1 MSFLHINSNGAGE
14 QQVEIPSAI
23 PSLSLPPALQ
33 AKLGKSQLLLPSLIG
48 LIKDT
53 GFTQRTSLIASFAFM
68 SLCSHQRPPRWLR
81 ASARVER
88 RLFPAA
94 VCSVRAVP
102 GGGAARTRGCVGRG
116 FDCHR
121 ENVGHRRRETLAVT
135 SLEGAVPIGAEG
147 RRCPEGGARLAAAG
161 GGFSSSLCS
170 VNSAGGQRRRPYV
183 TGPGPAPV
191 PAPAQSSGFIMLRAF
206 RHTNGKF
213 GRHHLQ
219 SRDHHK
225 SVLAIR
231 REDVNVW
238 ERRAPLAPKHV
249 KELTHLGYKV
259 LVQPSNRR
267 AIHEKEIRLIDYEK
281 MVDHRG
287 VRVVAFGK
295 WAGVAGMINILHG
308 MGLRFLALGHH
319 TPFMH
324 IGMAHNYR
332 NSNQAVQ
339 AVRDAGY
346 EISLGLMPKSLGPL
360 TFVFTGTGNVSKGA
374 QEMFNALPCEFV
386 EPHELKEVSKSGD
399 LRKVYGTVLSRH
411 HHLVRKSDGVYD
423 PAEYEKHPELYT
435 SRFNSDIAPYT
446 TCLINGIYWEQDTPR
461 LLSRQDAQRLLA
473 PNKSPSL
480 ATEGCPELPHKLL
493 AICDISADTGGS
505 IEFMTECTTINN
517 PFCIYDAD
525 QHIIHDSVEGSGI
538 LMCSIDN
545 LPAQL
550 PIESTEYFGDML
562 FPYIEEMLLSEG
574 SEPLESQNYSPV
586 VRDAVIASNGSL
598 TPKYKYIQKL
608 RESREYAQSLTMD
621 KKKKVLLLGS
631 GYVSGPVIEYLTR
644 DPNIQITAA
653 SFMKEQLE
661 QLTKKHS
668 NVTSVIMDVI
678 KHEDKLSTLVKKHDL
693 VISLLPYS
701 AHPLVAKKCI
711 DSKVNLVTASYLT
724 PAMKELQ
731 ESVEA
736 AGITVISEM
745 GLDPG
750 LDHMLAMECID
761 KAKEVGATVVS
772 YTSFCGGLPA
782 PEYSDNP
789 LRYKFSWSPQGVLL
803 NTVQPAVYLQNGE
816 VINIP
821 AGGALLDSVI
831 PMDFFPGL
839 NLEGFPN
846 RDSTKYAEPYGIQ
859 SAHTL
864 LRGTLR
870 YKGYSKAMG
879 GFVKLGL
886 VNSDPYPLVSAT
898 APSITWKGLM
908 CQLLGL
914 KPSVK
919 SSSLKEAVYN
929 KLGKDNSQLE
939 AVEWLGLLGDE
950 PVPIADSIV
959 GALAKH
965 MERKLPFGAGERDMI
980 VMRNEI
986 GLRHPS
992 GHFEDKLIDLVV
1004 YGDDKGYSA
1013 MAKTVG
1019 YPTAIAAKMVLNGE
1033 IDAKGMVI
1041 PLTKNIYGPVLE
1053 RIRSEGIVYRTQS
1066 VIRQ

>member
-1 MSFLHINSNGAGE
+1 
-14 QQVEIPSAI
+14 
-23 PSLSLPPALQ
+23 
-33 AKLGKSQLLLPSLIG
+33 
-48 LIKDT
+48 
-53 GFTQRTSLIASFAFM
+53 
-68 SLCSHQRPPRWLR
+68 
-81 ASARVER
+81 
-88 RLFPAA
+88 
-94 VCSVRAVP
+94 
-102 GGGAARTRGCVGRG
+102 
-116 FDCHR
+116 
-121 ENVGHRRRETLAVT
+121 
-135 SLEGAVPIGAEG
+135 
-147 RRCPEGGARLAAAG
+147 
-161 GGFSSSLCS
+161 
-170 VNSAGGQRRRPYV
+170 
-183 TGPGPAPV
+183 
-191 PAPAQSSGFIMLRAF
+191 MLRAF
-206 RHTNGKF
+206 SHTNGSCAF
-213 GRHHLQ
+213 HHAKCW
-219 SRDHHK
+219 RHHK

-231 REDVNVW
+231 REDVNAW

-249 KELTHLGYKV
+249 KELTQMGYKV

-267 AIHEKEIRLIDYEK
+267 AIHEKDYIKAGSIIQEDISEASLIVGVKRPPEDKLIPKKNYAFFSHTIKAQEANMRLLDEILRQEIRLFDYEK
-281 MVDHRG
+281 MVDHKG
-287 VRVVAFGK
+287 MRVVAFGK

-308 MGLRFLALGHH
+308 LGLRFLALGHH

-332 NSNQAVQ
+332 NSSQAVQ

-346 EISLGLMPKSLGPL
+346 EISLGLMPKSVGPL

-374 QEMFNALPCEFV
+374 QEMFTALPYEFV
-386 EPHELKEVSKSGD
+386 EPHELKEVSRHGD

-411 HHLVRKSDGVYD
+411 HHLIRKHDGLYD
-423 PAEYEKHPELYT
+423 PVDYDKHPELYT
-435 SRFNSDIAPYT
+435 SRFNTDIAPYT
-446 TCLINGIYWEQDTPR
+446 TCLINGIYWEQNTPR
-461 LLSRQDAQRLLA
+461 LLNRQDVQKLLTPVRSA
-473 PNKSPSL
+473 
-480 ATEGCPELPHKLL
+480 AAAVEGCPELPHKLL

-505 IEFMTECTTINN
+505 IEFMTECTTIDS
-517 PFCIYDAD
+517 PFCMYDAD

-550 PIESTEYFGDML
+550 PIEATEYFGDML

-574 SEPLESQNYSPV
+574 SDPLESQNYSPV

-598 TPKYKYIQKL
+598 TAKYEYIQKL
-608 RESREYAQSLTMD
+608 RENSCPENLETSFPRVFLEYTQFMNMGN
-621 KKKKVLLLGS
+621 KKRVLLLGS
-631 GYVSGPVIEYLTR
+631 GYVSGPVLEYLTR
-644 DPNIQITAA
+644 DSNVDITVA
-653 SFMKEQLE
+653 SVMKEQLE
-661 QLTKKHS
+661 QLTNKYS
-668 NVTSVIMDVI
+668 NVTSVHVDVL
-678 KHEDKLSTLVKKHDL
+678 KHEEELSSLVKKHDL

-724 PAMKELQ
+724 PAMKQLQ
-731 ESVEA
+731 ESIEA

-782 PEYSDNP
+782 PEHSDNP

-803 NTVQPAVYLQNGE
+803 NTVQSATYLKNGE
-816 VINIP
+816 IVNIP
-821 AGGALLDSVI
+821 AGGALLDSVT

-870 YKGYSKAMG
+870 YKGYSKTMG

-886 VNSDPYPLVSAT
+886 INPDPYPLLSST
-898 APSITWKGLM
+898 TSPLTWKELM
-908 CQLLGL
+908 CRLVGIE
-914 KPSVK
+914 PPAEYHV
-919 SSSLKEAVYN
+919 LKEAVFS
-929 KLGKDNSQLE
+929 KLENDKSQLE
-939 AVEWLGLLGDE
+939 AVEWLGLMGDE
-950 PVPIADSIV
+950 PVPAADSIV
-959 GALAKH
+959 EALAKH
-965 MERKLPFGAGERDMI
+965 MEMKLPFGTGERDMI

-992 GHFEDKLIDLVV
+992 GHLEDKFIDLVV
-1004 YGDDKGYSA
+1004 YGDNKGYSA

-1019 YPTAIAAKMVLNGE
+1019 YPTAIAAKMVLDGE
-1033 IDAKGMVI
+1033 IGAKGMVV
-1041 PLTKNIYGPVLE
+1041 PLTKNVYGPILE
-1053 RIRSEGIVYRTQS
+1053 RVQAEGIVYTTHS
-1066 VIRQ
+1066 VIKQ

>member
-1 MSFLHINSNGAGE
+1 
-14 QQVEIPSAI
+14 
-23 PSLSLPPALQ
+23 
-33 AKLGKSQLLLPSLIG
+33 
-48 LIKDT
+48 
-53 GFTQRTSLIASFAFM
+53 
-68 SLCSHQRPPRWLR
+68 
-81 ASARVER
+81 
-88 RLFPAA
+88 
-94 VCSVRAVP
+94 
-102 GGGAARTRGCVGRG
+102 
-116 FDCHR
+116 
-121 ENVGHRRRETLAVT
+121 
-135 SLEGAVPIGAEG
+135 
-147 RRCPEGGARLAAAG
+147 
-161 GGFSSSLCS
+161 
-170 VNSAGGQRRRPYV
+170 
-183 TGPGPAPV
+183 
-191 PAPAQSSGFIMLRAF
+191 MLRAF
-206 RHTNGKF
+206 SHTNGRCAF
-213 GRHHLQ
+213 HHAKCW
-219 SRDHHK
+219 HHRK

-231 REDVNVW
+231 REDVNAW

-249 KELTHLGYKV
+249 KELTQMGYKV

-267 AIHEKEIRLIDYEK
+267 AIHEKDYIKAGGIIQEDISEASLIVGVKRPPEDKLIPKKNYAFFSHTIKAQEANMPLLDEILRQEIRLFDYEK
-281 MVDHRG
+281 MVDHKG
-287 VRVVAFGK
+287 MRVVAFGK

-308 MGLRFLALGHH
+308 LGLRFLALGHH

-332 NSNQAVQ
+332 NSSQAVQ

-346 EISLGLMPKSLGPL
+346 EISLGLMPKSVGPL
-360 TFVFTGTGNVSKGA
+360 TFVFTGTGNVSK
-374 QEMFNALPCEFV
+374 
-386 EPHELKEVSKSGD
+386 
-399 LRKVYGTVLSRH
+399 
-411 HHLVRKSDGVYD
+411 
-423 PAEYEKHPELYT
+423 
-435 SRFNSDIAPYT
+435 IAPYT
-446 TCLINGIYWEQDTPR
+446 TCLINGIYWEQHTPR
-461 LLSRQDAQRLLA
+461 LLSRQDAQKLLVPVRSA
-473 PNKSPSL
+473 AG

-505 IEFMTECTTINN
+505 IEFMTECTTIDS
-517 PFCIYDAD
+517 PFCMYDAD

-550 PIESTEYFGDML
+550 PIEATEYFGDML

-574 SEPLESQNYSPV
+574 SEPLESQNYSSI

-598 TPKYKYIQKL
+598 TAKYEYIQKL
-608 RESREYAQSLTMD
+608 RESREYAQSLKMGN
-621 KKKKVLLLGS
+621 KKRVLLLGS
-631 GYVSGPVIEYLTR
+631 GYVSGPVLEYLTR
-644 DPNIQITAA
+644 DSNVDITVA
-653 SFMKEQLE
+653 SVMKEQLE
-661 QLTKKHS
+661 QLMKKYS
-668 NVTSVIMDVI
+668 NVTSVHIDVI
-678 KHEDKLSTLVKKHDL
+678 KHEEKLSSLVKKHDL

-711 DSKVNLVTASYLT
+711 DNKVNLVTASYLT

-782 PEYSDNP
+782 PEHSDNP

-803 NTVQPAVYLQNGE
+803 NTVQSATYLKNGE
-816 VINIP
+816 IINIP
-821 AGGALLDSVI
+821 AGGALLDSVT

-859 SAHTL
+859 TAHTL

-870 YKGYSKAMG
+870 YKGYSKTMG

-886 VNSDPYPLVSAT
+886 INPDPYPLLSST
-898 APSITWKGLM
+898 MPPLTWKELM
-908 CQLLGL
+908 CKLVGIKL
-914 KPSVK
+914 PAEYHV
-919 SSSLKEAVYN
+919 LKEAVFS
-929 KLGKDNSQLE
+929 KLEKDKSQLE

-950 PVPIADSIV
+950 PVPAADSIV

-965 MERKLPFGAGERDMI
+965 MEMKLPFGTGERDMI

-992 GHFEDKLIDLVV
+992 GHLEDKFIDLVV
-1004 YGDDKGYSA
+1004 YGDNKGYSA

-1019 YPTAIAAKMVLNGE
+1019 YPTAIAAKMVLDGE

-1041 PLTKNIYGPVLE
+1041 PLTKNVYGPILE
-1053 RIRSEGIVYRTQS
+1053 RVRAEGIVYSTRS
-1066 VIRQ
+1066 VIKQ

>member
-1 MSFLHINSNGAGE
+1 
-14 QQVEIPSAI
+14 
-23 PSLSLPPALQ
+23 
-33 AKLGKSQLLLPSLIG
+33 
-48 LIKDT
+48 
-53 GFTQRTSLIASFAFM
+53 
-68 SLCSHQRPPRWLR
+68 
-81 ASARVER
+81 
-88 RLFPAA
+88 
-94 VCSVRAVP
+94 
-102 GGGAARTRGCVGRG
+102 
-116 FDCHR
+116 
-121 ENVGHRRRETLAVT
+121 
-135 SLEGAVPIGAEG
+135 
-147 RRCPEGGARLAAAG
+147 
-161 GGFSSSLCS
+161 
-170 VNSAGGQRRRPYV
+170 
-183 TGPGPAPV
+183 
-191 PAPAQSSGFIMLRAF
+191 MLRAF
-206 RHTNGKF
+206 SHTSGRCAPRHAGCQH
-213 GRHHLQ
+213 RH
-219 SRDHHK
+219 K
-225 SVLAIR
+225 PVLAIR
-231 REDVNVW
+231 REDVNAW

-249 KELTHLGYKV
+249 KELTQMGYKV

-267 AIHEKEIRLIDYEK
+267 AIHEKDYVKAGGIIQEDISEASLIVGVKRPPEDKLIPKKNYAFFSHTIKAQEANMPLLDEILRQEIRLFDYEK
-281 MVDHRG
+281 MVDHKG
-287 VRVVAFGK
+287 MRVVAFGK

-308 MGLRFLALGHH
+308 LGLRFLALGHH

-332 NSNQAVQ
+332 NSSQAVQ

-346 EISLGLMPKSLGPL
+346 EISLGLMPKSVGPL

-386 EPHELKEVSKSGD
+386 EPHELKEVSRSGANYYYIFVSD

-411 HHLVRKSDGVYD
+411 HHLVRKCDGMYD
-423 PAEYEKHPELYT
+423 PVDYDKHPELYT
-435 SRFNSDIAPYT
+435 SRFNTDIAPYT
-446 TCLINGIYWEQDTPR
+446 TCLINGIYWEQHTPR
-461 LLSRQDAQRLLA
+461 LLSRQDAQKLLMPVKSAASA
-473 PNKSPSL
+473 P
-480 ATEGCPELPHKLL
+480 EGCPELPHKLL

-505 IEFMTECTTINN
+505 IEFMTECTTIDS
-517 PFCIYDAD
+517 PFCMYDAD

-550 PIESTEYFGDML
+550 PIEATEYFGDML

-574 SEPLESQNYSPV
+574 SEPLENQNYSSV

-598 TPKYKYIQKL
+598 TAKYEYIQKL
-608 RESREYAQSLTMD
+608 RESREHAQSLNMGN
-621 KKKKVLLLGS
+621 KKRVLVLGS
-631 GYVSGPVIEYLTR
+631 GYVSGPVLEYLTR
-644 DPNIQITAA
+644 DSNVDITIV
-653 SFMKEQLE
+653 SVLKEQLE
-661 QLTKKHS
+661 QLTEKY
-668 NVTSVIMDVI
+668 NVTSVLLDVI
-678 KHEDKLSTLVKKHDL
+678 KHEEELSSLVKKHDL

-711 DSKVNLVTASYLT
+711 NNKVNLVTASYLT

-782 PEYSDNP
+782 PEHSDNP

-803 NTVQPAVYLQNGE
+803 NTVQSATYLKNGE

-821 AGGALLDSVI
+821 AGGALLDSVTV
-831 PMDFFPGL
+831 MDFYPGL

-859 SAHTL
+859 TAHTL

-870 YKGYSKAMG
+870 YKGYSKTMG

-886 VNSDPYPLVSAT
+886 INPDPYPLLNPAT
-898 APSITWKGLM
+898 PRLTWKELVCKLVGI
-908 CQLLGL
+908 QPPAEYSVL
-914 KPSVK
+914 KD
-919 SSSLKEAVYN
+919 AVFN
-929 KLGKDNSQLE
+929 KLEKDKSQLE

-950 PVPIADSIV
+950 PVPAADSIV

-965 MERKLPFGAGERDMI
+965 MEMKLPFGTGERDMI

-992 GHFEDKLIDLVV
+992 GHLEDKFIDLVV
-1004 YGDDKGYSA
+1004 YGDNKGYSA

-1019 YPTAIAAKMVLNGE
+1019 YPTAIAAKMVLDGE

-1041 PLTKNIYGPVLE
+1041 PLTKNIYGPILE
-1053 RIRSEGIVYRTQS
+1053 RVKAEGIMYNTHS
-1066 VIRQ
+1066 IIRQ